1 MISTEDIALF
11 TSGVRINLA
20 YIYFKEGMK
29 DVKATFEV
37 IVREDERRNYFV
49 AAGIRSIAEY
59 VKTVK
64 FNEEHLKFFKEF
76 YKYSDDFI
84 DYLRNYSFKGDIW
97 AMPEGTIFFP
107 NEPVIRIT
115 ARIID
120 LCLMEQFVINTV
132 MHQTMLASK
141 FARIRISAKDKTI
154 ASSHVRSHGM
164 ESGIKSIR
172 LSKMVGIDSSTMS
185 FYSYKTGDQKT
196 EGWGA
201 THFFI
206 QSFESELEAFRVYAK
221 YRPEKSLFM
230 LDTYDFEKGLEN
242 FIKVAKEV
250 ESENK
255 QIRAV
260 LLDSGDQLERS
271 KYVRKKLDEN
281 NLGYIKIFAAGNYDE
296 YKISK
301 MIKENAPI
309 DIFAVATEA
318 VNSTDSPKLEVVFK
332 MVEIEKGDK
341 IFPKIKLSENKI
353 HYPGKKQVYLI
364 KSSNGNYVSRVIGL
378 EGEMNQESLLIEIIR
393 EGSLVYEFP
402 VLEETASY
410 FKKQSAKYPSEI
422 FNLTEKINFPIG
434 ISKKL
439 QELFDETKATY
450 VL

>member
-1 MISTEDIALF
+1 MNFEMISTEDIALF

-120 LCLMEQFVINTV
+120 LCLIEQFVINTV

-141 FARIRISAKDKTI
+141 FARIRISAKDKT
-154 ASSHVRSHGM
+154 
-164 ESGIKSIR
+164 IR

-281 NLGYIKIFAAGNYDE
+281 NLGYIKI
-296 YKISK
+296 
-301 MIKENAPI
+301 
-309 DIFAVATEA
+309 
-318 VNSTDSPKLEVVFK
+318 
-332 MVEIEKGDK
+332 
-341 IFPKIKLSENKI
+341 SENKI